1 MQMSVL
7 ECRFSGLLPASWIWC
22 SQLGICILGHPLPHP
37 HPCGCG
43 GFLRQSPMT
52 PPREQ
57 EGTLSELTPKGALV
71 SWEKKKQPE
80 LGVLFCFD
88 RLEG

>member
-1 MQMSVL
+1 
-7 ECRFSGLLPASWIWC
+7 
-22 SQLGICILGHPLPHP
+22 
-37 HPCGCG
+37 
-43 GFLRQSPMT
+43 MT

-71 SWEKKKQPE
+71 SWEKKKKPE